1 MLKDLLA
8 GIWRRFPR
16 VLRRLTVRATHDR
29 FAVTAAGIV
38 IDDEG
43 RVLLLKHRFRP
54 GIGWGVPGGFLEA
67 DEQPEDGLRRE
78 LREEVGLELEDVS
91 LVAVRTIKNAKQI
104 EIIFRGRPKGGALP
118 QSIEISKAGW
128 FHLQKL
134 PEGLPEGQRLLIK
147 EALHDGAKRTD

>member
-16 VLRRLTVRATHDR
+16 ALRRLTVRATHHR
-29 FAVTAAGIV
+29 FSVTAAAIV
-38 IDDEG
+38 IDNEG

-78 LREEVGLELEDVS
+78 LREEVGLELDDVS
-91 LVAVRTIKNAKQI
+91 LVAARTIKKAKQI
-104 EIIFRGRPKGGALP
+104 EIIFRGRPKGGASP
-118 QSIEISKAGW
+118 QSIEISKVGW
-128 FHLQKL
+128 FYLQKL
-134 PEGLPEGQRLLIK
+134 PEGLPEGQRLLIE
-147 EALHDGAKRTD
+147 EALQDGAKRTD